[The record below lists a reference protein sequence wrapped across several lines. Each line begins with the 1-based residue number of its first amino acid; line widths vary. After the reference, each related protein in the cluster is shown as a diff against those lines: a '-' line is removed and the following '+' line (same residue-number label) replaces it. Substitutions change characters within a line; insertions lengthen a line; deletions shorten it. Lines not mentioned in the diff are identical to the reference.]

1 MKKIIHLLSFVITGT
16 FLGCSTVTH
25 YNPATGKYETKF
37 VSGTFGMFA
46 DVVERDIQGELRG
59 DKIEVSWRDHWIDWC
74 QTLYY
79 DRNLGDS
86 YVQYIIDKRRA
97 AGLPE
102 ITEINNRQFQSEWQ
116 IFTDKVNFQIGRE
129 SQGLPPPHS
138 IRREASAW
146 SEYWKIIEERAL
158 RNSAVSTK
166 GVEYINAHRK
176 QAGLPPLN

>member
-1 MKKIIHLLSFVITGT
+1 MQNCKRVMKKIIHLLSFVITGT

-25 YNPATGKYETKF
+25 YNSATGKYETKF

-79 DRNLGDS
+79 NRNLGDS

-97 AGLPE
+97 AGQNGKYLLTKLISKLEESLKVYLHHIPFDA
-102 ITEINNRQFQSEWQ
+102 RLVRGQSIGRLKKSGLFESQ
-116 IFTDKVNFQIGRE
+116 IFQQMELNILMR
-129 SQGLPPPHS
+129 
-138 IRREASAW
+138 
-146 SEYWKIIEERAL
+146 IENKL
-158 RNSAVSTK
+158 DC
-166 GVEYINAHRK
+166 
-176 QAGLPPLN
+176 LL